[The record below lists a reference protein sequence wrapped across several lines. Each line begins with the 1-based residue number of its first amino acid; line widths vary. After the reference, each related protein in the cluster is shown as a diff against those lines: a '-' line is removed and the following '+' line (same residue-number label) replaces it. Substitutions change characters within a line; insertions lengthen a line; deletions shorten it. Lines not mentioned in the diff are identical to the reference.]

1 MHLESVKMLSPSLI
15 IDDINDMKRII
26 QLLLLMLCF
35 GFMGE
40 MHAQTLEASPYAHLT
55 INNGLAADSTFQVGE
70 KCTGKAPMEVSFYA
84 NVTTS
89 SGNLHYLWEIANNAE
104 YTSADVSYEKEF
116 SRKFQTAGTYYI
128 RLTLTDLDLD
138 VVQVYDPFTFTLAE
152 SKLLVPN
159 TFTPNGDGQHD
170 ILKVQYESLVSF
182 KAAIFNRWGKK
193 LYSWTDP
200 EGGWDGANANAGVY
214 FIAVEAKGADGVK
227 YDIKQAVNLLNANV
241 TGVKK

>member
-1 MHLESVKMLSPSLI
+1 
-15 IDDINDMKRII
+15 MKQII

-35 GFMGE
+35 GSMEE
-40 MHAQTLEASPYAHLT
+40 MHAQTLEASPSAKMTL
-55 INNGLAADSTFQVGE
+55 NNGLPVDTTLQVGD
-70 KCTGKAPMEVSFYA
+70 KYTGKAPMELTFYA

-89 SGNLHYLWEIANNAE
+89 SGNLHYLWEVANNAE

-116 SRKFQTAGTYYI
+116 TRKFETAGTYYI

-138 VVQVYDPFTFTLAE
+138 VVEVYDPFTLTLAE

-170 ILKVQYESLVSF
+170 VLKVQYESLVSF

-200 EGGWDGANANAGVY
+200 EGGWDGENAKAGVY

-227 YDIKQAVNLLNANV
+227 YDIKQAVNLLNASV
-241 TGVKK
+241 TGVEK

>member
-1 MHLESVKMLSPSLI
+1 
-15 IDDINDMKRII
+15 MKRII

>member
-1 MHLESVKMLSPSLI
+1 
-15 IDDINDMKRII
+15 MKQII

-35 GFMGE
+35 GSMEE
-40 MHAQTLEASPYAHLT
+40 MHAQTLEASPSAKMTL
-55 INNGLAADSTFQVGE
+55 NNGLAIDTTLQVGD
-70 KCTGKAPMEVSFYA
+70 KYTGKAPMELTFYA

-89 SGNLHYLWEIANNAE
+89 SGNLHYLWEVANNAE

-116 SRKFQTAGTYYI
+116 TRKFETAGTYYI

-138 VVQVYDPFTFTLAE
+138 VVEVYDPFTLTLAE

-170 ILKVQYESLVSF
+170 VLKVQYESLVSF

-200 EGGWDGANANAGVY
+200 EGGWDGENAKAGVY

-227 YDIKQAVNLLNANV
+227 YDIKQAVNLLNASV
-241 TGVKK
+241 TGVEK

>member
-26 QLLLLMLCF
+26 QLLLLLLCF